1 MRVLRYLTPEYY
13 QENYSTVYAL
23 KGNEAGV
30 EFELLLND
38 YMGDA
43 EINAGNLL
51 PTALETADGTV
62 IQGYVLTA
70 TEISVSTLTVE
81 TNVPVNGY
89 KRFDYSEDVGD
100 IAYLTITVPD
110 GSGGTVKY
118 MFEVGD
124 PIRPTPTP
132 APTTSYSTLQSGSTG
147 SSVMRL
153 QERLIELGY
162 LDDTAAV
169 SYTHLNIFICTL
181 PHPYWNRVRI
191 WMRFF
196 LFSPSF
202 CRITALGNLI
212 FCSIDIS
219 PARGY
224 TCKYKRKNE
233 CSIAVR

>member
-1 MRVLRYLTPEYY
+1 MLRYLTPEYY

-62 IQGYVLTA
+62 IEGVCA
-70 TEISVSTLTVE
+70 DGDGDDVSTLTVE

-100 IAYLTITVPD
+100 IAYLTITVPN

-124 PIRPTPTP
+124 PYPSHADARADDFVLHAAIRIDGQLGHAP
-132 APTTSYSTLQSGSTG
+132 AGAP
-147 SSVMRL
+147 
-153 QERLIELGY
+153 
-162 LDDTAAV
+162 D
-169 SYTHLNIFICTL
+169 
-181 PHPYWNRVRI
+181 
-191 WMRFF
+191 
-196 LFSPSF
+196 
-202 CRITALGNLI
+202 
-212 FCSIDIS
+212 
-219 PARGY
+219 
-224 TCKYKRKNE
+224 
-233 CSIAVR
+233 